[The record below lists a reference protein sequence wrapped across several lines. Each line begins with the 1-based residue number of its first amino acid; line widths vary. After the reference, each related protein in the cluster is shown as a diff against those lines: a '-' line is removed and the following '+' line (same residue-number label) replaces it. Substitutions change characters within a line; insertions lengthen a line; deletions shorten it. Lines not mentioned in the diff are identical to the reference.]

1 MTPGCI
7 CKHVSAGA
15 SILRAVR
22 DAPTCTN
29 DSGWA
34 LVCERVGHVSEDYL
48 LVNLDNYQSRD
59 QSLVDVLDLPRYTVA
74 ARTREDLPWVIE
86 TRGLPPEMQN

>member
-22 DAPTCTN
+22 DALTCTN
-29 DSGWA
+29 DSGSA
-34 LVCERVGHVSEDYL
+34 LVCDRVGHVTADYL
-48 LVNLDNYQSRD
+48 VVNLDNYYSRD
-59 QSLVDVLDLPRYTVA
+59 QSLVDVLDLPPYT
-74 ARTREDLPWVIE
+74 ARTSEDLPWVIE